1 MRKHTA
7 LCTTAIMAVVTLA
20 ATGCGKKGPAPAS
33 SSASSSARNS
43 SPAGTDYSKPALTE
57 EKISRFIDSMKEKNN
72 PLEFI
77 FKAGGQMRGLA
88 ELKAKEIELNAFAR
102 RYGFKDY
109 TEYIDT
115 WGRVMVGQM
124 QIGAAKMMKSMTEM
138 TEKSIKE
145 AEDQLKKPDLTAEQ
159 RQMYTDQIEQGK
171 KSIAGM
177 NKTDANS
184 LNAADLALV
193 EKYNEQ
199 INAAAKAQRGS

>member
-1 MRKHTA
+1 
-7 LCTTAIMAVVTLA
+7 MAVVTLA
-20 ATGCGKKGPAPAS
+20 ATGCGNKGPAPAS
-33 SSASSSARNS
+33 SSGSASAGSSSSASN
-43 SPAGTDYSKPALTE
+43 DYSKPTLTE
-57 EKISRFIDSMKEKNN
+57 EKITRFIDSMKEKNN

-88 ELKAKEIELNAFAR
+88 ELKAKEVELNAFAG

-124 QIGAAKMMKSMTEM
+124 QLGAAQMMKGLTET

-159 RQMYTDQIEQGK
+159 RKTYTDQIEEGK
-171 KSIAGM
+171 KSIADM

-193 EKYNEQ
+193 EKYNAQ